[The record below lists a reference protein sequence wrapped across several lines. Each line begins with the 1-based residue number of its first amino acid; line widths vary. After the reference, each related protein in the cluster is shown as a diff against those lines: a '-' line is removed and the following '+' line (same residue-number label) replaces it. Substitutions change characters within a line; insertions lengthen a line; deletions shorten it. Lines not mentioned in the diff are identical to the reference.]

1 VQNGDVQTRFR
12 ARPVPAAVLGG
23 PIAGLGAAL
32 TVHALP
38 AATWLAPV
46 RRWTPRI
53 AGRGVPDHVALTLDD
68 GPDGE
73 STPLFLDELA
83 RLGCHATFFVLG
95 TMLRRHPGVGRRI
108 VAAGHEIG
116 VHGWHHDNAL
126 VTRPGRVSA
135 EIARTVRL
143 VEDVCGVR
151 PRWYRPP
158 YGALSAEALLAA
170 RRNRLR
176 PILWTAW
183 GQDWTASATPASVLA
198 TLSPGLEG
206 GATLLLHDSDVT
218 SAPGAWKSSLG
229 ALPDVVETCRGAG
242 LTVGPLRDHGIRL

>member
-1 VQNGDVQTRFR
+1 MQDGHVHTDFR
-12 ARPVPAAVLGG
+12 ARHVPAAVAG
-23 PIAGLGAAL
+23 PVAGLAAVL
-32 TVHALP
+32 TAHALP

-53 AGRGVPDHVALTLDD
+53 AGRGFPDHVALTLDD
-68 GPDGE
+68 GPDGA

-83 RLGCHATFFVLG
+83 RLGCRATFFVLG
-95 TMLRRHPGVGRRI
+95 SMLRRHPDVGRRI
-108 VAAGHEIG
+108 AAEGHELG
-116 VHGWHHDNAL
+116 VHGWNHDNAL

-135 EIARTVRL
+135 EIAGTVRTI
-143 VEDVCGVR
+143 EAVCGVR

-170 RRNRLR
+170 RRNGLR
-176 PILWTAW
+176 PILWSAW
-183 GQDWTASATPASVLA
+183 GRDWTASATPESVLA
-198 TLSPGLEG
+198 TLSPGIAG

-229 ALPDVVETCRGAG
+229 ALPNVVAVCRDAG
-242 LTVGPLRDHGIRL
+242 LTVGPLRDHGIPA